1 MSGGLGP
8 TVRPQVDLTQRT
20 RRRPGWLPARSN
32 RLSKPFRAPKKPFS
46 FFIVASG
53 AGPIV
58 LRPARALAQVGRLLE
73 ITSYLCLFYL
83 DLLLSDQPVDQ
94 ADGGWRSASSRSDEG
109 KLFEGRV

>member
-1 MSGGLGP
+1 VGFRGRLGVGGR
-8 TVRPQVDLTQRT
+8 RPQNRMDGPLW
-20 RRRPGWLPARSN
+20 RRLRVLWFVAPARTM
-32 RLSKPFRAPKKPFS
+32 
-46 FFIVASG
+46 G
-53 AGPIV
+53 GPIV
-58 LRPARALAQVGRLLE
+58 LRPARALAQVGRLLG